1 MIGFSLF
8 FVILQ
13 YIFNITMKYFEV
25 EFTLTPCTQVAQ
37 DLLSA
42 LAGEVGFET
51 FEETENGLTGYVQQ
65 SLFDESALQ
74 QTLACFPLEDT
85 RIEYDVHEAEDRDW
99 NEQWEQEGFEP
110 IEVSSERSEVSG
122 ERLVIHDGRHL
133 PELITDPSSLI
144 TSIEIDAHLAFG
156 TGTHETTQ
164 MICQTLLERNMK
176 GRRVLDCGCGTGI
189 LGICALK
196 LGAEKCLAYDID
208 EWSVDNT
215 RHNAVINQV
224 DDKLTVLHGD
234 GSLLDS
240 VDDGYDV
247 VLANINRNILL
258 QDMSRFA
265 NVTNPQGILI
275 LSGFYEADVPLIREK
290 AGSMGFRLLESKK
303 NGDWICLVFQAQ

>member
-1 MIGFSLF
+1 
-8 FVILQ
+8 
-13 YIFNITMKYFEV
+13 MKYFEV

-110 IEVSSERSEVSG
+110 IVIKSDKREVISDKREVISDKCSTI
-122 ERLVIHDGRHL
+122 VIHDGRHL
-133 PELITDPSSLI
+133 PESSLITHHSSLI

-164 MICQTLLERNMK
+164 MICGTLLDMDLK
-176 GRRVLDCGCGTGI
+176 GMRVLDCGCGTGI

-234 GSLLDS
+234 GSILDS
-240 VDDGYDV
+240 IDERFQV

-258 QDMSRFA
+258 QDMNRFA
-265 NVTNPQGILI
+265 NVIKPQGMLI
-275 LSGFYEADVPLIREK
+275 LSGFYESDIPLIREK
-290 AGSMGFRLLESKK
+290 SSSMGFSFLESKK
-303 NGDWICLVFQAQ
+303 NGDWVCLVFKAQ

>member
-1 MIGFSLF
+1 
-8 FVILQ
+8 
-13 YIFNITMKYFEV
+13 MKYFEV
-25 EFTLTPCTQVAQ
+25 DFTLTPCTQVAQ

-51 FEETENGLTGYVQQ
+51 FEETEKGLTGYVQQ

-74 QTLACFPLEDT
+74 QVLNSFPLEDT
-85 RIEYDVHEAEDRDW
+85 RIKYNVREAEDRDW

-110 IEVSSERSEVSG
+110 IEVKCKTDDG
-122 ERLVIHDGRHL
+122 KGKMLVIHDGRHL
-133 PELITDPSSLI
+133 PSDINHQTAAI
-144 TSIEIDAHLAFG
+144 MIEIDAHLAFG

-164 MICQTLLERNMK
+164 MICQTLLERNMEGK
-176 GRRVLDCGCGTGI
+176 RVLDCGCGTGI

-196 LGAEKCLAYDID
+196 LDAKKCLAYDID

-240 VDDGYDV
+240 VKDSYDV
-247 VLANINRNILL
+247 VVANINRNILL
-258 QDMSRFA
+258 QDMERFA
-265 NVTNPQGILI
+265 NVITPQQILI
-275 LSGFYEADVPLIREK
+275 LSGFYESDIPLIRDK
-290 AGSMGFRLLESKK
+290 YSSMGFCLLETKK
-303 NGDWICLVFQAQ
+303 NGDWACLVFQAP